1 MQERDKGEKMN
12 IGDAIKDAIS
22 EYLFSKEMR
31 TSIVDELNKNIDLPF
46 INEKTEGKIIE
57 AIYSSVE
64 KVLKDAINKG

>member
-1 MQERDKGEKMN
+1 MN
-12 IGDAIKDAIS
+12 EAIKNAIIG
-22 EYLFSKEMR
+22 YLFSDEMKR
-31 TSIVDELNKNIDLPF
+31 SIIISLNKNIDLPF

>member
-1 MQERDKGEKMN
+1 MN
-12 IGDAIKDAIS
+12 IGDAIKEALS
-22 EYLFSKEMR
+22 EYLFSEEMR
-31 TSIVDELNKNIDLPF
+31 SSIVTELNKNIDLPF

>member
-1 MQERDKGEKMN
+1 MN
-12 IGDAIKDAIS
+12 IGDSIKDAIS

>member
-1 MQERDKGEKMN
+1 MS
-12 IGDAIKDAIS
+12 IGDAIKEAIS

-31 TSIVDELNKNIDLPF
+31 SSIVTELNKNIDLPF

>member
-1 MQERDKGEKMN
+1 MN